1 MVKFLS
7 DKWIKKAR
15 DVVEKN
21 LDAEQDMKNATT
33 SLLNIIE
40 NVPPD
45 KTTFYFYASFENGV
59 LSELYVNS
67 DESLKDKEAE
77 FTVTGDYITFMQI
90 VKGEMSTVMALLKN
104 RVKLKGDKMKALRF
118 AKPIDRINGAL
129 RKIETEF
136 DEG

>member
-7 DKWIKKAR
+7 DEWIKKAK

-21 LDAEQDMKNATT
+21 LDAEEDLKNATT

-45 KTTFYFYASFENGV
+45 KTTVYFFASFKNGD
-59 LSELYVNS
+59 LSEFSINS
-67 DESLKDKEAE
+67 DGSLIDKEAE
-77 FTVTGDYITFMQI
+77 FTVIGDYTTFVQI

-118 AKPIDRINGAL
+118 TKPIDRINGIL
-129 RKIETEF
+129 REIETEYE
-136 DEG
+136 EG